1 MSEGRYFAYGHYAY
15 EIFWTSCLYPE
26 HSHVTSGG
34 SPTPLTLKQEA
45 AWRSYLRAHA
55 LLVRQLDQDLRVA
68 HRMTLVTYDALVQ
81 LPEAPGQ
88 RLGMKDLAA
97 ALVYSASGL
106 TRVVDC
112 LERDGFA
119 RRETDPA
126 DRRASLIVLTP
137 QGLAA
142 LRQAWPTH
150 LHGVTRHFS
159 DHLTPRQDGTI
170 TAVCR
175 AITTGLRHLDS

>member
-1 MSEGRYFAYGHYAY
+1 M
-15 EIFWTSCLYPE
+15 T
-26 HSHVTSGG
+26 TGG
-34 SPTPLTLKQEA
+34 PPTPLTPEREA

-55 LLVRQLDQDLRVA
+55 LLVRQLDQDLREA

-81 LPEAPGQ
+81 LSEAPGQ
-88 RLGMKDLAA
+88 RLRMKDLAA

-112 LERDGFA
+112 LERDGYA

-126 DRRASLIVLTP
+126 DRRANLIVLTP
-137 QGLAA
+137 HGLAA

-150 LHGVTRHFS
+150 LHGVTRHFA
-159 DHLTPRQDGTI
+159 DHLTARQAGTI
-170 TAVCR
+170 TVVCR
-175 AITTGLRHLDS
+175 AITTGLSHLDQ